1 MIHPAMATKWLAAA
15 RIASEWK
22 TSWNPNVVGHGS
34 GRWKRV
40 DAGADAVEQRAKPEQ
55 EKRRGPQA
63 VKELRQ
69 RCKGHAPD
77 ADGRAWRT
85 SEVGSILGS
94 QVVLPAAWWRT
105 LAKLGPRGRTKERV
119 IAMGPASSIV
129 SIADEVADG
138 P

>member
-1 MIHPAMATKWLAAA
+1 LGTIHPGNGDEVAGRGAGT
-15 RIASEWK
+15 
-22 TSWNPNVVGHGS
+22 VDVG
-34 GRWKRV
+34 
-40 DAGADAVEQRAKPEQ
+40 AEAVEQRAEPEQ

-69 RCKGHAPD
+69 RCEGHAPG

-105 LAKLGPRGRTKERV
+105 LAKLGPRGRPRRV
-119 IAMGPASSIV
+119 IATGPASSIV

>member
-1 MIHPAMATKWLAAA
+1 MIHPGDGDEVAGRGAGT
-15 RIASEWK
+15 
-22 TSWNPNVVGHGS
+22 VDVG
-34 GRWKRV
+34 
-40 DAGADAVEQRAKPEQ
+40 AEAVEQRAEPEQ

-69 RCKGHAPD
+69 RCEGHAPG

-105 LAKLGPRGRTKERV
+105 HVKLGPRGRTKESDRNGPSVEHRV
-119 IAMGPASSIV
+119 
-129 SIADEVADG
+129 DG
-138 P
+138 